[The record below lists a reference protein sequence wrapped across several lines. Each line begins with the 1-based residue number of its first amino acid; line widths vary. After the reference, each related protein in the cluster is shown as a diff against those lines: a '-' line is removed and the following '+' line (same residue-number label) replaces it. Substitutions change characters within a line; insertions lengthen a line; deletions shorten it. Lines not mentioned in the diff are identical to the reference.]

1 MNYWMKRS
9 AGSCMILRFDLCRG
23 RPFRILEGLTSRT
36 RNQESR
42 TRMMGSEQSIFCS
55 PRAILLKKSR
65 YICIMKKVLLFVLAA
80 IAIQSCTGKSDQKLP
95 ILGNREP
102 IERIVDGKTVADT
115 VYQTIQPF
123 SYLNQD
129 SVAISDKDF
138 DGKIYVADFF
148 FTSCNS
154 ICPVMHR
161 NMLNVYKKFKD
172 NPKVKFLSH
181 SIDIKY
187 DLPSRLKTYAT
198 KLGIE
203 GNQWEFVHGSRDSI
217 FDISARNYLVS
228 AFEDSSNPQGL
239 VHQGWFILVDTK
251 KQIRGA
257 YDGTNEDQVKQL
269 MEDMD
274 KLLKEEASSEK

>member
-1 MNYWMKRS
+1 
-9 AGSCMILRFDLCRG
+9 
-23 RPFRILEGLTSRT
+23 
-36 RNQESR
+36 
-42 TRMMGSEQSIFCS
+42 
-55 PRAILLKKSR
+55 
-65 YICIMKKVLLFVLAA
+65 MKKLLFIALAMLA
-80 IAIQSCTGKSDQKLP
+80 LQSCSNQSDTKLP

-102 IERIVDGKTVADT
+102 VERVVDGKTVIDT
-115 VYQTIQPF
+115 VYQTISPF

-129 SVAISDKDF
+129 SVAITDKDF

-148 FTSCNS
+148 FTSCNT
-154 ICPVMHR
+154 ICPIMHR
-161 NMLNVYKKFKD
+161 NMLDVYKKFKD

-198 KLGIE
+198 KLGVE

-217 FDISARNYLVS
+217 FNIAAKNYLVS
-228 AFEDSSNPQGL
+228 AFEDSSDPQGL

-251 KQIRGA
+251 KQLRGA
-257 YDGTNEDQVKQL
+257 YDGTKADQVKQL

-274 KLLKEEASSEK
+274 KLLREEAANEK

>member
-1 MNYWMKRS
+1 
-9 AGSCMILRFDLCRG
+9 
-23 RPFRILEGLTSRT
+23 
-36 RNQESR
+36 
-42 TRMMGSEQSIFCS
+42 
-55 PRAILLKKSR
+55 
-65 YICIMKKVLLFVLAA
+65 MKKVLLFVLAA

-102 IERIVDGKTVADT
+102 IERIVDGKTVVDT
-115 VYQTIQPF
+115 IYQTIQPF

-129 SVAISDKDF
+129 SVAVSDKDF

-172 NPKVKFLSH
+172 HPKVKFLSH

-274 KLLKEEASSEK
+274 KLLKEEAASEK

>member
-1 MNYWMKRS
+1 
-9 AGSCMILRFDLCRG
+9 
-23 RPFRILEGLTSRT
+23 
-36 RNQESR
+36 
-42 TRMMGSEQSIFCS
+42 
-55 PRAILLKKSR
+55 
-65 YICIMKKVLLFVLAA
+65 MKKVLLFVLAA

-102 IERIVDGKTVADT
+102 IERIVDGKTVVDT
-115 VYQTIQPF
+115 IYQTIQPF

>member
-1 MNYWMKRS
+1 
-9 AGSCMILRFDLCRG
+9 
-23 RPFRILEGLTSRT
+23 
-36 RNQESR
+36 
-42 TRMMGSEQSIFCS
+42 
-55 PRAILLKKSR
+55 
-65 YICIMKKVLLFVLAA
+65 MKKVLLFIVTA

-102 IERIVDGKTVADT
+102 VERNVDGKLVVDT
-115 VYQTIQPF
+115 IYQTIPPF

-129 SVAISDKDF
+129 SVVVTDKDF
-138 DGKIYVADFF
+138 DGKIYIADFF
-148 FTSCNS
+148 FTSCNT

-161 NMLNVYKKFKD
+161 NMLTVYKKFKD

-217 FDISARNYLVS
+217 FDIAAKSYLVS
-228 AFEDSSNPQGL
+228 AFEDSADPQGL

-251 KQIRGA
+251 KQLRGA
-257 YDGTNEDQVKQL
+257 YDGTKEDQVKQM

-274 KLLKEEASSEK
+274 KLLREEEQ